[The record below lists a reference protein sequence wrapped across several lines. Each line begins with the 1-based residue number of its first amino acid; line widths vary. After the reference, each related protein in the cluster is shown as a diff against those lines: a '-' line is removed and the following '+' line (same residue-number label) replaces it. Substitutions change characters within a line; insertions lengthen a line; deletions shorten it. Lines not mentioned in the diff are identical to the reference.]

1 MTASESQ
8 CWGEGLETQLPDQ
21 GPPVTLPT
29 SDGGPASSIHEGTP
43 VSLKLPRCEKLHLG
57 SLNAPSWAC
66 SLAGQLD
73 WRPLWVA
80 TSPHPPHCEALQ
92 RASRGEELGPGA
104 WAARAGRYEPW
115 SPVCAPSW
123 EP

>member
-1 MTASESQ
+1 MTASESHGVG
-8 CWGEGLETQLPDQ
+8 GEGLETQLPDQ

-57 SLNAPSWAC
+57 SLNAPSRAC

-73 WRPLWVA
+73 RRPLWVE

-92 RASRGEELGPGA
+92 HASRGEELGPG
-104 WAARAGRYEPW
+104 RGQRVPGDT
-115 SPVCAPSW
+115 SPVCTPSW
-123 EP
+123 EQ